1 MHFQYAFGDY
11 PDCSAVYFV
20 SLSGQPIR
28 WNGSRSYWIDI
39 IANMHNCLL
48 YSSAKIARKED
59 EEELRKIEEEERRE
73 RLRKEAK
80 KRKMR

>member
-1 MHFQYAFGDY
+1 MYKILFCIFNTHLEIIQIVLRT
-11 PDCSAVYFV
+11 C
-20 SLSGQPIR
+20 
-28 WNGSRSYWIDI
+28 WIDI
-39 IANMHNCLL
+39 IANIHNCLL

-73 RLRKEAK
+73 RLRKEAR

>member
-1 MHFQYAFGDY
+1 M
-11 PDCSAVYFV
+11 
-20 SLSGQPIR
+20 
-28 WNGSRSYWIDI
+28 NGLRICWIDI

-73 RLRKEAK
+73 RLRKEAR